1 MRRRSQWKTI
11 YNGTLPF
18 MISLLLS
25 LADVIRP
32 GQTSFVQPAGF
43 MGLFRTAL
51 SLDRLE
57 EPVVDVL

>member
-1 MRRRSQWKTI
+1 M

-18 MISLLLS
+18 MISLPLG

-43 MGLFRTAL
+43 MNLFHTAL
-51 SLDRLE
+51 SLNRLE
-57 EPVVDVL
+57 NPMVDML

>member
-1 MRRRSQWKTI
+1 MCRRSQWKTI

-43 MGLFRTAL
+43 MDLFRTAL